1 MALVGIAG
9 GAQLDVTTFGDEGA
23 PPLLMIC
30 ATSINQLFYAQMA
43 QTFADSGYRVVTYDH
58 RGIGESPRPD
68 RPLSMADMAED
79 ASALL
84 DALGIAKAHVFGWSL
99 GTAVAQELAIAHPD
113 KVASLLL
120 WGTWDKVDRF
130 QGSVLTNLTCSWN
143 NGDMDKA
150 FAALAIAFSPEL
162 VNSDQFEAL
171 FEQSAVA
178 FPQTRSQVQT
188 VSEQWDADLAHDT
201 TGRLGQIT
209 APTLVVAGEQD
220 LLTPLNRC
228 QAVADAIPGASI
240 EVFKGPGSSHALGV
254 ERADEFV
261 PLVLEHLAA
270 HPIA

>member
-1 MALVGIAG
+1 MA
-9 GAQLDVTTFGDEGA
+9 T
-23 PPLLMIC
+23 
-30 ATSINQLFYAQMA
+30 
-43 QTFADSGYRVVTYDH
+43 
-58 RGIGESPRPD
+58 
-68 RPLSMADMAED
+68 
-79 ASALL
+79 
-84 DALGIAKAHVFGWSL
+84 
-99 GTAVAQELAIAHPD
+99 
-113 KVASLLL
+113 
-120 WGTWDKVDRF
+120 VD
-130 QGSVLTNLTCSWN
+130 
-143 NGDMDKA
+143 
-150 FAALAIAFSPEL
+150 SPEL

-178 FPQTRSQVQT
+178 FPQSQVQT

-209 APTLVVAGEQD
+209 PPTLVVAGEQD

-261 PLVLEHLAA
+261 PLVLDHLAA